1 MTKTLSR
8 LLMAACLAF
17 ALVAPAAAQDDYP
30 NKAVRVIVPFAPGGL
45 NDILAR
51 VVSAQLSERL
61 GKQFI
66 VENKTGAGGIVGSE
80 LVAKAPADGYTLL
93 IVSIAHAVNP
103 ALYKLPYD
111 SLKAF
116 APISLFATS
125 PNALAVNPDLPAK
138 SVKEFIALAKSK
150 PGDIQYG
157 SGGVGGSLHLGME
170 LFKLTTGIDLVH
182 VPFRGAGPAIIDVA
196 GGHTKAIMATI
207 ATLSPHVRSGK
218 LRMLGVSGKTR
229 SGCPAGCADVRR
241 AGNHGLR
248 GGQLDRHR
256 RAGRHAAR
264 GHRPSQQGNLDDPG
278 QRRLQEQAR
287 RRRCRGREVHAGR
300 IQRLHGARARKMG
313 PRGQGGQDQ
322 GRVGRAHHRSC
333 RRHAACCSLNCL
345 P

>member
-1 MTKTLSR
+1 MTKMIRRRTVVAVSAI
-8 LLMAACLAF
+8 AAPMLARHGW
-17 ALVAPAAAQDDYP
+17 AQSTYP
-30 NKAVRVIVPFAPGGL
+30 NKQIRMVVPFATAGTTDLLGRIAAQHL
-45 NDILAR
+45 TEVWGQT
-51 VVSAQLSERL
+51 VV
-61 GKQFI
+61 
-66 VENKTGAGGIVGSE
+66 VDNKSGAGGNLGAEI
-80 LVAKAPADGYTLL
+80 VAKAPADGYTLL

-116 APISLFATS
+116 TPISLFASS
-125 PNALAVNPDLPAK
+125 PNALAVNPDVPAK

-229 SGCPAGCADVRR
+229 SAVLPDVATFDEQGVTGYEAGNWIGIAAPAGTPPAVIARLNKEIATIQDSADFKSK
-241 AGNHGLR
+241 
-248 GGQLDRHR
+248 LD
-256 RAGRHAAR
+256 A
-264 GHRPSQQGNLDDPG
+264 D
-278 QRRLQEQAR
+278 
-287 RRRCRGREVHAGR
+287 
-300 IQRLHGARARKMG
+300 GAVVVKFTPAEFSTFMASELEKW
-313 PRGQGGQDQ
+313 
-322 GRVGRAHHRSC
+322 GRVVKDANIK
-333 RRHAACCSLNCL
+333 AE
-345 P
+345 